1 MQKVKLL
8 LILFAGIG
16 FYCYEFFLR
25 ILTGAYQEQIVE
37 HFDLTTHIGFS
48 FLVSSYNITYLLMQI
63 PAGILLDRYG
73 SKKVLIS
80 ATILCGIG
88 NIIFVSGGYELALF
102 GRLLVGLGSS
112 FAFIGVLKLT
122 LENFEAKYFPIITSL
137 VISLGTLAAAFSQ
150 NISVIISHY
159 DTSWI
164 NIFIYAGIAAIP
176 LAILFQLIIP
186 GDVQSSNLMPRF
198 SEILGRGKE
207 ILKNPLIWKNAMWA
221 GLLYTPTVILTS
233 QYGVLFFKESYGFD
247 SIYSTTMITA
257 IFIGWIIFSPI
268 MTQLCNKFDGK
279 HLISISTVG
288 IMLVSVLICSQYLK
302 SSALMLAFLFGG
314 FSASQVLVWYY
325 FNKICSAKFA
335 AVGIAIT
342 NMLITLVIELGQL
355 GAGLSIDAGDHF
367 GVQASM
373 SITVAFVVVLA
384 FAYIIMRS
392 MEKKISKN
400 SSC

>member
-1 MQKVKLL
+1 MQKFKLS
-8 LILFAGIG
+8 LILVVGIS

-37 HFDLTTHIGFS
+37 HFNISTHIGFS

-73 SKKVLIS
+73 SKKVLIG

-88 NIIFVSGGYELALF
+88 NIIFVSGEYELALF

-122 LENFEAKYFPIITSL
+122 LENFESKYFPIITSL

-164 NIFIYAGIAAIP
+164 NIFIYSGVIALP
-176 LAILFQLIIP
+176 LAIFFKLIIP
-186 GDVQSSNLMPRF
+186 HEKYSSALMPKF
-198 SEILGRGKE
+198 SEILKRGKQL
-207 ILKNPLIWKNAMWA
+207 IKNSLIWKNAIWA

-233 QYGVLFFKESYGFD
+233 QYGVLYFKQSYGFD

-268 MTQLCNKFDGK
+268 MTHLCNKFSGK
-279 HLISISTVG
+279 KIITISIVG
-288 IMLVSVLICSQYLK
+288 ILLV
-302 SSALMLAFLFGG
+302 
-314 FSASQVLVWYY
+314 
-325 FNKICSAKFA
+325 
-335 AVGIAIT
+335 
-342 NMLITLVIELGQL
+342 
-355 GAGLSIDAGDHF
+355 
-367 GVQASM
+367 
-373 SITVAFVVVLA
+373 
-384 FAYIIMRS
+384 
-392 MEKKISKN
+392 
-400 SSC
+400 